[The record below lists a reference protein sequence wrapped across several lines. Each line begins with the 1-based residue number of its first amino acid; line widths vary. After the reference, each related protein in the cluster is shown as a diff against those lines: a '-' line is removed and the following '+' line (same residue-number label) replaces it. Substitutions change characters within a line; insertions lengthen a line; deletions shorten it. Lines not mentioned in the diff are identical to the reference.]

1 MGSSRKSKPGKT
13 DLVSHVAGIIGDIVK
28 PGDRLVVA
36 LSGGIDSVTLL
47 DILLRISGKLRFRL
61 AAIHVNHQLSPNASR
76 WAAFCRELCRSRDV
90 PLRVARVQVPRGNSV
105 EAAARAA
112 RHDVFRGLR
121 ADYVV
126 LGHNQDDQ
134 AETVLLQLLRGAGV
148 KGLAAMPV
156 VRKDEGG
163 RSKEEGGR
171 RKAILR
177 PLLNVPRSEIE
188 RYARA
193 RRLKWVE
200 DESNAES
207 QFQRNFLRREVLPVI
222 ARRFPAYRSTLARAA
237 RNFAEAGQLLD
248 DLARSDGAGYGGE
261 EGLEVAVLRGLTR
274 ARAKNLL
281 RRFMASHGVRMPNSE
296 RLEEALRQA
305 VMASD
310 DARVCVDLGDCD
322 VRRFA
327 GALYLAPKLVPV
339 PIRFRRPWNGERE
352 LELSELGGVL
362 ILARHRGAGI
372 DAAKL
377 RKAPVTIRVRQGGE
391 RLQPDC
397 NRPRRSLKNLF
408 QEAGVPPWRRARLP
422 LLYCGETLVWVPGIG
437 VDCAFQARRDGLLP
451 VWRNFA

>member
-13 DLVSHVAGIIGDIVK
+13 DLVSRVVGTIGDIVK
-28 PGDRLVVA
+28 SGDRLVVA
-36 LSGGIDSVTLL
+36 LSGGVDSVTLL
-47 DILLRISGKLRFRL
+47 DILMRISGKLRFRI

-76 WAAFCRELCRSRDV
+76 WAAFCRNLCRSRDV
-90 PLRVARVQVPRGNSV
+90 PLRIARVQVPRGDSV

-112 RHDVFRGLR
+112 RHDVFRRLR

-156 VRKDEGG
+156 VRKG
-163 RSKEEGGR
+163 EGGR

-177 PLLNVPRSEIE
+177 PLLDVPRSEIE

-200 DESNAES
+200 DESNAETY
-207 QFQRNFLRREVLPVI
+207 FQRNFLRREVLPVI
-222 ARRFPAYRSTLARAA
+222 ARRFPAYRPTLARAA

-248 DLARSDGAGYGGE
+248 DLARSDGAGHRSDE
-261 EGLEVAVLRGLTR
+261 ALEVAVLRGLPR

-281 RRFMASHGVRMPNSE
+281 RGFLASHGVRMPNSK

-305 VMASD
+305 VTASD
-310 DARVCVDLGDCD
+310 DARVCVDLDDCEI
-322 VRRFA
+322 RRFA
-327 GALYLAPKLVPV
+327 GALYLAPKLDPVPV
-339 PIRFRRPWNGERE
+339 RFRRPWKGERE
-352 LELSELGGVL
+352 LELPELGGVL
-362 ILARHRGAGI
+362 VLARHRGAGI
-372 DAAKL
+372 DAAQL

-422 LLYCGETLVWVPGIG
+422 LLYCGEALVWVPGVG
-437 VDCAFQARRDGLLP
+437 VDCAFHAQRDALLP
-451 VWRNFA
+451 VWRSFA